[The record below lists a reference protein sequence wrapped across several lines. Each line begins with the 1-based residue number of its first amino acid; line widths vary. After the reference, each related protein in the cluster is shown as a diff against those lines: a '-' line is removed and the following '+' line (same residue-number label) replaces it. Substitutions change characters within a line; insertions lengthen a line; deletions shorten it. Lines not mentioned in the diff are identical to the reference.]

1 MLVLNNNT
9 TLADIICGVPPG
21 FILGPL
27 LLLIHVDD
35 LKNASN
41 ILVAI
46 IFTDDI
52 ISSIL
57 IATLKPFLPQ

>member
-1 MLVLNNNT
+1 M
-9 TLADIICGVPPG
+9 ICGVPPG

-35 LKNASN
+35 LTNASN
-41 ILVAI
+41 ILVPI

-52 ISSIL
+52 ISSII
-57 IATLKPFLPQ
+57 IATSKPFLPQ